1 MNREIVSYALQ
12 IFWSDGSTEIRTDFP
27 EIPYVNEWLD
37 ELEREVNEEEQN
49 DE

>member
-1 MNREIVSYALQ
+1 MDREIVSYAVQ
-12 IFWSDGSTEIRTDFP
+12 ITWNDGSTEIRTDFP
-27 EIPYVNEWLD
+27 EILYVNAWLD

>member
-1 MNREIVSYALQ
+1 MDREIVSYAVQ
-12 IFWSDGSTEIRTDFP
+12 ITWNDGATEIRTDFP